1 MDCIALQ
8 QSLYSNPVIEAEILV
23 ESKYLIRQVNYC
35 DIFKLCKRW
44 RISCVCE
51 ITTENATLKTC

>member
-8 QSLYSNPVIEAEILV
+8 QSLYSNPVIGAEILV

-35 DIFKLCKRW
+35 DIFKLCKR
-44 RISCVCE
+44 
-51 ITTENATLKTC
+51 